1 MTRTVALLVNPTAG
15 KGRGEAE
22 GRIAAERLTAGG
34 VTVERLVGP
43 DAEGALRLGREA
55 VARGVDALVAVGGD
69 GMIHL
74 ALQCV
79 AGTSTPLG
87 AVPAGTGN
95 DFATMLGLPI
105 HDPVAAADI
114 VADGVVREVD
124 AARLS
129 FGDVSAGE
137 TGRWFAGVM
146 SSGFDSAVNE
156 RANQMRWPRG
166 KARYNVAIIAELG
179 VFSPMAFTVTV
190 DGVTIEREAMLV
202 AVGNGISYGGGM
214 KVCPGARLDDGL
226 LHVTVLGKVSKPEF
240 LRVFPRVY
248 KGTHISHPAVEV
260 LVGREI
266 GLSAEGAIS
275 YADGERV
282 APLPVTA
289 TCVPGALRML
299 VPAGTA
305 LPRRIT

>member
-1 MTRTVALLVNPTAG
+1 MGA
-15 KGRGEAE
+15 
-22 GRIAAERLTAGG
+22 
-34 VTVERLVGP
+34 
-43 DAEGALRLGREA
+43 DAEGAQRLGREA
-55 VARGVDALVAVGGD
+55 VARGVGALVAVGGD

-95 DFATMLGLPI
+95 DFATLLGLPI
-105 HDPVAAADI
+105 HDPVAAADVI
-114 VADGVVREVD
+114 VEGVVRSVD

-129 FGDVSAGE
+129 YGDE
-137 TGRWFAGVM
+137 GRWFAGVM

-156 RANQMRWPRG
+156 RANRMRWPKG
-166 KARYNVAIIAELG
+166 KSRYNLAIVAELG
-179 VFSPMAFTVTV
+179 VFSPLPFTVTV
-190 DGVTIEREAMLV
+190 DGETFEREAMLV
-202 AVGNGISYGGGM
+202 AVGNGVSYGGGM
-214 KVCPGARLDDGL
+214 KVCPGAEIDDGL

-248 KGTHISHPAVEV
+248 KGTHITHPAVEV

-266 GLSAEGAIS
+266 RLSAPGAIS

-299 VPAGTA
+299 VPGIA
-305 LPRRIT
+305 